1 MLGIGNNRWVR
12 FLRNYGP
19 IPTNDNMYDETI
31 QHALRRLKTKP
42 LSLPAPYL
50 EEIIANLQRP
60 NPVSEVITG
69 TAGDG
74 KTYRCRQVWLRL
86 GGDEKAWLLGKK
98 VQTLSLGE
106 RELVVVKDLSELLA
120 EESTPLLKEMA
131 EDVASPTAKR
141 VYLIAA
147 NHGQLLEKLKLASES
162 PQVARLARA
171 IEERLFRRLS
181 SDDDLRLELR
191 DLSRA
196 RAMLLVPKIIDEVIS
211 HPGWNECAGCSV
223 RSAGNVCPILE
234 NRERLIGERDNML
247 LRTRLE
253 ALIEICSQ
261 NGVHLP
267 VRQLLLL
274 VTNAL
279 LGHPDARD
287 GLMTCEDVAKI
298 VEAGTVERGSV
309 YRNIFGENLS
319 SRRAE
324 QTEVFRKLNAFG
336 IGSET
341 SNAADNLLVYGAD
354 DPKLRPFYDEL
365 LASDTV
371 YGATPAY
378 ARAQQAYLEC
388 YDESARPRFLGM
400 LRAQRQRLFFTL
412 PERHAVEFNLWDLTI
427 FRYAGL
433 FLRVFIQIHGDQ
445 PLDRAALPLLVRG
458 LNRLS
463 TGALIQNQ
471 DELFLATSGALSQ
484 SKRSPLL
491 DDVVSVPRQHGQE
504 LSLIKVEDSKIGIR
518 VRVSRGND
526 PGPVDLVLTPTRFE
540 FLGRVAEGALPS
552 SFSLECQEDLLAY
565 KAKLLA
571 ATARRRRLDDDD
583 EDSHGE
589 IALRFI
595 DVSPDGAAIPRRV
608 TVRI

>member
-1 MLGIGNNRWVR
+1 
-12 FLRNYGP
+12 
-19 IPTNDNMYDETI
+19 
-31 QHALRRLKTKP
+31 
-42 LSLPAPYL
+42 
-50 EEIIANLQRP
+50 
-60 NPVSEVITG
+60 
-69 TAGDG
+69 
-74 KTYRCRQVWLRL
+74 
-86 GGDEKAWLLGKK
+86 
-98 VQTLSLGE
+98 
-106 RELVVVKDLSELLA
+106 
-120 EESTPLLKEMA
+120 
-131 EDVASPTAKR
+131 VASPTSKR

-162 PQVARLARA
+162 PEVVRLAKA
-171 IEERLFRRLS
+171 IEERLFRKQS
-181 SDDDLRLELR
+181 NKDDLRLRLR

-196 RAMLLVPKIIDEVIS
+196 RAMLLVPKIIDEVTN
-211 HPGWNECAGCSV
+211 HPGWNDCVNCSLRV
-223 RSAGNVCPILE
+223 AGNVCPILE
-234 NRERLIGERDNML
+234 NRKRLIGEGDNKL

-279 LGHPDARD
+279 LGHPEARD
-287 GLMTCEDVAKI
+287 GLMTCEDVGKI
-298 VEAGTVERGSV
+298 VEAGTVERASV
-309 YRNIFGENLS
+309 YRNIFGENLTP
-319 SRRAE
+319 RRAE
-324 QTEVFRKLNAFG
+324 QTEVFKKLNAFG

-341 SNAADNLLVYGAD
+341 SNAADNLIVYGAD
-354 DPKLRPFYDEL
+354 DEKLRPFYEEL
-365 LASDTV
+365 VAKDTIYGGTLAF
-371 YGATPAY
+371 

-388 YDESARPRFLGM
+388 YDENARPRFLEM

-412 PERHAVEFNLWDLTI
+412 PEAHAVEFNLWDLTV

-433 FLRVFIQIHGDQ
+433 FLRIFVQIQTEQ
-445 PLDRAALPLLVRG
+445 PIDRAALPLLVRG

-463 TGALIQNQ
+463 TGALLQNH

-491 DDVVSVPRQHGQE
+491 DDIISVPRQYGQE
-504 LSLIKVEDSKIGIR
+504 VTLIKLEDNKIGLR
-518 VRVSRGND
+518 VKVCRGND

-571 ATARRRRLDDDD
+571 ATARRRRMD
-583 EDSHGE
+583 EDEEAGHGE

-595 DVSPDGAAIPRRV
+595 DVSSDGDARPRRV
-608 TVRI
+608 TVRA